1 MPLGAASLPSEL
13 RSPAVRVCARRVSRG
28 CGVCRVVMAF
38 SSVSADDLKRKIDE
52 VQRLLSVTLTIANAH
67 TVDFY
72 TRDVWHSFVAVSPEE
87 VLTALSS
94 AGGRRGAAEDMSKL
108 NESISF
114 GFCDATK
121 KLVDVAALLRAAK
134 AHSLAGLEVCVQRE
148 AVMDTLR
155 MMSADAQDGVSDGA
169 VFPDEFMN
177 SKKAHEVPAMS
188 EVVASLAKCC
198 RAKQVI
204 DVGSGKGYLCSFLSL
219 QYGLQVFGIDC
230 SSVNTHGAQERN
242 RKLKK
247 FSRAYQRHSRV
258 KTDQEVSLKDTS
270 SRNEEEERASQWH
283 RAPTEHEGTAM
294 EGSERDRRIEQVE
307 NHVSIDVESRM
318 AELQSCASAEPAI
331 NDLSI
336 TNGPR
341 DCALDSAD
349 ADSEDTFFTALS
361 PDVMEQATPRVPP
374 SQLSLEERERR
385 KRDNLERK
393 ARDGRGI
400 TNNNNLFSPLTSYV
414 TAETELRTLIT
425 ELEDA
430 VMVGL
435 HTCGDL
441 APSTLRMFVAKPELQ
456 AVCSVGCCYH
466 LLSEQFDQD
475 GQNCETA
482 VYGFPMS
489 QYLREQVCFCGRN
502 ARMSACLALERVS
515 VGGGLPMESLFYRAV
530 LHVILRDHY
539 DSHKSE
545 KRVGN
550 VYSKASS
557 FVDYVRRALR
567 KLDLDVSKL
576 SDSVIQSYHDLYS
589 PRMSEMV
596 AFNMLKVTLAPC
608 IEGLI
613 LLDRLCYLKEQANVS
628 CSALVQL
635 FDPLLS
641 PRCYAV
647 VGIKRRGIS

>member
-1 MPLGAASLPSEL
+1 
-13 RSPAVRVCARRVSRG
+13 
-28 CGVCRVVMAF
+28 MAG
-38 SSVSADDLKRKIDE
+38 SALSAEELKRKIDA
-52 VQRLLSVTLTIANAH
+52 VRRFLSVSLSIANAH

-72 TRDVWHSFVAVSPEE
+72 TRGVWGLFMAVSPEE
-87 VLTALSS
+87 VLRAVSS
-94 AGGRRGAAEDMSKL
+94 AADRAGESEVSED
-108 NESISF
+108 ESF
-114 GFCDATK
+114 GFCNVTR
-121 KLVDVAALLRAAK
+121 KLVDVEALLRATR
-134 AHSLAGLEVCVQRE
+134 AHSLPGLGVFVQRE
-148 AVMDTLR
+148 AVLETLR
-155 MMSADAQDGVSDGA
+155 EMCAENETCSKPLV
-169 VFPDEFMN
+169 PDEFMN

-198 RAKQVI
+198 GVKQVI
-204 DVGSGKGYLCSFLSL
+204 DVGSGKGYLCSFLSM
-219 QYGLQVFGIDC
+219 QYDLQVFGIDC
-230 SSVNTHGAQERN
+230 SSINTHGAQERN

-247 FSRAYQRHSRV
+247 FSRAYQRHS
-258 KTDQEVSLKDTS
+258 KAMKNQDASPKDTDIETKEDERTSQPHTDS
-270 SRNEEEERASQWH
+270 SDLDGRGVEESENERNTS
-283 RAPTEHEGTAM
+283 
-294 EGSERDRRIEQVE
+294 
-307 NHVSIDVESRM
+307 VESLF
-318 AELQSCASAEPAI
+318 AASSELVTDNFSVS
-331 NDLSI
+331 
-336 TNGPR
+336 NGP
-341 DCALDSAD
+341 DSAD
-349 ADSEDTFFTALS
+349 ADSENSFFAALS
-361 PDVMEQATPRVPP
+361 ADIVEQASPRVPP
-374 SQLSLEERERR
+374 SELSVEERERR

-393 ARDGRGI
+393 ARNGRGN
-400 TNNNNLFSPLTSYV
+400 TDSSTLFSPLTSYV

-475 GQNCETA
+475 GHECEA
-482 VYGFPMS
+482 GVYGFPMS
-489 QYLREQVCFCGRN
+489 QYLREQACFCGRN

-539 DSHKSE
+539 DAHKSE

-567 KLDLDVSKL
+567 KLDLDESKL
-576 SDSVIQSYHDLYS
+576 SDSEIQSYHDLYS
-589 PRMSEMV
+589 PRMNEMV

-613 LLDRLCYLKEQANVS
+613 LLDRLCYLKEQESVS
-628 CSALVQL
+628 YSALVQL
-635 FDPLLS
+635 FNPLLS

-647 VGIKRRGIS
+647 VGIKKHGAS

>member
-1 MPLGAASLPSEL
+1 
-13 RSPAVRVCARRVSRG
+13 
-28 CGVCRVVMAF
+28 MAF
-38 SSVSADDLKRKIDE
+38 SAVSKEELKRKIDE
-52 VQRLLSVTLTIANAH
+52 VRRFLSVSLSIANAH

-72 TRDVWHSFVAVSPEE
+72 TRDVWWSFMAVSPEE
-87 VLTALSS
+87 VLAAVSS
-94 AGGRRGAAEDMSKL
+94 AQERTGAAEVSE
-108 NESISF
+108 NVSF
-114 GFCDATK
+114 GFCNITK
-121 KLVDVAALLRAAK
+121 KLVDVEALLRSAK
-134 AHSLAGLEVCVQRE
+134 AHSLPGLGVCVQRE
-148 AVMDTLR
+148 AVLETLR
-155 MMSADAQDGVSDGA
+155 VMCAETQDGMYDKPLV
-169 VFPDEFMN
+169 PDEFMN

-198 RAKQVI
+198 RVKQVI
-204 DVGSGKGYLCSFLSL
+204 DVGSGKGYLCSFLSM
-219 QYGLQVFGIDC
+219 QYSLQVFGIDC
-230 SSVNTHGAQERN
+230 SSINTHGAQERN

-247 FSRAYQRHSRV
+247 FSRAYQRHS
-258 KTDQEVSLKDTS
+258 KAMSYQDALPKDTNIRTEEDERANQLHRGPS
-270 SRNEEEERASQWH
+270 DLDGEVEESEEERNTAEEKNHVGVKSH
-283 RAPTEHEGTAM
+283 RAEVQSPASPELVTDGF
-294 EGSERDRRIEQVE
+294 SDSRD
-307 NHVSIDVESRM
+307 
-318 AELQSCASAEPAI
+318 EP
-331 NDLSI
+331 
-336 TNGPR
+336 
-341 DCALDSAD
+341 DSGG
-349 ADSEDTFFTALS
+349 ADSENSFFAALS
-361 PDVMEQATPRVPP
+361 PDIVEQASPRVPP
-374 SQLSLEERERR
+374 NQLSLEEREKR

-393 ARDGRGI
+393 ARDGRGK
-400 TNNNNLFSPLTSYV
+400 TESSTLFSPLTSYV

-441 APSTLRMFVAKPELQ
+441 APSTLRMFTAKLELR

-475 GQNCETA
+475 GHECEA
-482 VYGFPMS
+482 GVYGFPMS
-489 QYLREQVCFCGRN
+489 QYLREQACFCGRN

-539 DSHKSE
+539 NAHKSE

-550 VYSKASS
+550 VYSKSSS

-567 KLDLDVSKL
+567 KLDLDDSKL
-576 SDSVIQSYHDLYS
+576 SDSVVHSYHDLYS

-613 LLDRLCYLKEQANVS
+613 LLDRLCYLKEQENVS
-628 CSALVQL
+628 YSALVQL

-647 VGIKRRGIS
+647 VGIKGPGIL